1 MMRRAVSSERGFAL
15 VWLAVTMGLISLLLV
30 VAVDA
35 VRVWAL
41 WGRLQA
47 IADAAALAGAGSARV
62 REEVDAFG
70 NVYSRQLV
78 LDPVEA
84 AQEANRCL
92 DENLRWLGVPRE
104 DLLEESRVIDVGD
117 STVRVKV
124 VLVARRFLPPPW
136 NTLRI
141 VREAT
146 AEAVVEGP

>member
-1 MMRRAVSSERGFAL
+1 MMQRGVSSERGFAL

-47 IADAAALAGAGSARV
+47 IVDAAALAGAGSARV

-70 NVYSRQLV
+70 NVYSRQLA
-78 LDPVEA
+78 LDPLEA

-104 DLLEESRVIDVGD
+104 DLLEESRTIDIGD
-117 STVRVKV
+117 NTVKVRV

-136 NTLRI
+136 DTLRI

>member
-1 MMRRAVSSERGFAL
+1 MRRAAESECGFAL
-15 VWLAVTMGLISLLLV
+15 VWLAVAMGLLALLLV

-35 VRVWAL
+35 TRVWAL

-47 IADAAALAGAGSARV
+47 IVDAAALAGAGSARV

-78 LDPVEA
+78 LDPIEA
-84 AQEANRCL
+84 VQEANRCL

-104 DLLEESRVIDVGD
+104 DLLEESRMVDV
-117 STVRVKV
+117 SENTIRVKV

-136 NTLRI
+136 NTLKI

-146 AEAVVEGP
+146 AEALAEGP

>member
-1 MMRRAVSSERGFAL
+1 MRRAVLSERGFAL
-15 VWLAVTMGLISLLLV
+15 VWLAVVMGLISLLLV

-35 VRVWAL
+35 TRVWAL

-47 IADAAALAGAGSARV
+47 IVDAAALAGAGSARV

-70 NVYSRQLV
+70 NVYSRQLA

-84 AQEANRCL
+84 VREASRCL

-104 DLLEESRVIDVGD
+104 DLLEESRTVDVSD
-117 STVRVKV
+117 NTIRVRV

-146 AEAVVEGP
+146 AEALAEGP